1 VARARTFDLTPS
13 LRLLTVLLVSVGA
26 LAGCSPARSSPSSSG
41 SAVIELPTQL
51 PDDISYRQA
60 MALFAYDHSRPF
72 DVQER
77 SVTIQSGALV
87 HDISYLGAAGKR
99 SQAYVVMPYG
109 KGQFGAVMYLH
120 GAFSGSSEFIDEA
133 CDLAH
138 RGVASLLITQP
149 EMDADPLT
157 DNAAINEIVY

>member
-51 PDDISYRQA
+51 PDDISYGQA

-77 SVTIQSGALV
+77 SSRSNPAPSSTTSAISGPQA
-87 HDISYLGAAGKR
+87 SAAR
-99 SQAYVVMPYG
+99 HTS
-109 KGQFGAVMYLH
+109 
-120 GAFSGSSEFIDEA
+120 
-133 CDLAH
+133 
-138 RGVASLLITQP
+138 
-149 EMDADPLT
+149 
-157 DNAAINEIVY
+157 